1 MPTKISAGVNV
12 INFFLQA
19 TTNYSTEL
27 NKISQEYCKLRREYN
42 AEVTRLS
49 REHKKMQSEL
59 EKERKEAQ
67 NKLDVY
73 KKKTEQF
80 QVQWKK
86 REESEAHLK
95 VKLLQHLYL
104 VLYLHSPYI

>member
-1 MPTKISAGVNV
+1 MV
-12 INFFLQA
+12 IFFQLFLQA
-19 TTNYSTEL
+19 THYSTEF
-27 NKISQEYCKLRREYN
+27 NRVSQECDKLCREYN
-42 AEVTRLS
+42 AEFTRLS
-49 REHKKMQSEL
+49 REHKKMQGEL
-59 EKERKEAQ
+59 EKEKKEAQ

-95 VKLLQHLYL
+95 VKLLQHLYP